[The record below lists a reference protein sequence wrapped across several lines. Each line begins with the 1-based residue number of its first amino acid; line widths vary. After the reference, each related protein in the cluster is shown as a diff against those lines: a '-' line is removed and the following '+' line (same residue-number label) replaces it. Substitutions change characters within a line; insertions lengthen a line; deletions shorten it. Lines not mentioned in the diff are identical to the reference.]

1 MTLLEP
7 QSEGI
12 PLPVPTVT
20 SQPFWDG
27 CTGGELLYQRCLSCS
42 RPVFNPSS
50 VCRWCGSG
58 EMEWQ
63 QSAGQGSIYSW
74 TVAWRP
80 QAPSF
85 KTPYVAIIV
94 DMDEGYQMLSN
105 LIGCEPDDAHAG
117 MRLTV
122 DFHPVGGNITLPY
135 FRPLAR

>member
-1 MTLLEP
+1 VTLLEP
-7 QSEGI
+7 QREGI

-27 CTGGELLYQRCLSCS
+27 CARHELLYQRCVSCS
-42 RPVFNPSS
+42 RPIFIPAE

-58 EMEWQ
+58 ELEWQ
-63 QSAGQGSIYSW
+63 QSAGEGSIYSW

-80 QAPSF
+80 QGPSF
-85 KTPYVAIIV
+85 QTPYVAIIV

-117 MRLTV
+117 MRVTV
-122 DFHPVGGNITLPY
+122 DFHPVGGKITLPY
-135 FRPLAR
+135 FRPLAL